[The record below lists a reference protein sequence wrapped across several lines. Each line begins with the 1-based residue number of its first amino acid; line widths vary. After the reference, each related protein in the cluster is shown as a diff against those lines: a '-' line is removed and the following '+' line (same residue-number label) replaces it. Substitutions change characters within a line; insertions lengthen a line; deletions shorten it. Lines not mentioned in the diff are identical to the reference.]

1 MREEKEPPNH
11 GRPLRSGGGGGRGG
25 RAPHDGA
32 GRHPPPCREPRSNT
46 GPSPPPRWPRYLERA
61 GRAVGGVRARRGP
74 VPPLP
79 PPPSYIE
86 PGRGPRARESHRKSR
101 ESSRRDGEEAAP
113 WDERGRG
120 NARSSQWELERRGGQ
135 VSRERA

>member
-1 MREEKEPPNH
+1 ME
-11 GRPLRSGGGGGRGG
+11 GGGGPLMTEPAAIPPHAASPAATPG
-25 RAPHDGA
+25 RAPRPA
-32 GRHPPPCREPRSNT
+32 GPGTLS
-46 GPSPPPRWPRYLERA
+46 
-61 GRAVGGVRARRGP
+61 GRGEQWGGVRARRGP